1 MAEEKSKLVEEVQST
16 PEEVKEPAFDPSA
29 FSTDGPVET
38 KEEETKTEATE
49 KNDVEDVVEDV
60 KGLEETAAEQP
71 ETEDGFSWDSIET
84 DKVEEPEAKE
94 TDVDWDEELTE
105 KPKEEKQP
113 SDIDWKAVAKSLGLD
128 ENTSVDEL
136 KQKLQPTQ
144 EVKEEKVVEPEMN
157 DNAIRLNDFL
167 KLSDKELL
175 AEEMKADGMAE
186 DKIEEALDK
195 MEDSGLLVR
204 EAHRIRRQLQSAI
217 KQEAQQAE
225 LQAVEQKKMQKQQAE
240 TNRKE
245 LQTYIKTMED
255 FMGGKVNNKDKQ
267 EAYKYIVSGNM
278 QQDIW
283 KSHTNAS
290 EVAMFLLY
298 KDKFAK
304 ILRAQGLED
313 VKASILNKITSPSLK
328 GKSKPSYET
337 KDSSVFDP
345 TAFMKE

>member
-16 PEEVKEPAFDPSA
+16 TEEVKEPAFDPSA
-29 FSTDGPVET
+29 FAAEGPVET
-38 KEEETKTEATE
+38 TEETTETPEAKEESE
-49 KNDVEDVVEDV
+49 VEDVVEDV
-60 KGLEETAAEQP
+60 KGLEEEAAEQP
-71 ETEDGFSWDSIET
+71 EQEDGFSWDSIET
-84 DKVEEPEAKE
+84 DKVEEPKAQEE
-94 TDVDWDEELTE
+94 DVDWDVEITE
-105 KPKEEKQP
+105 QPKEEEQT
-113 SDIDWKAVAKSLGLD
+113 DIDWKAVAKTLGLD
-128 ENTSVDEL
+128 ENTSVDEI
-136 KQKLQPTQ
+136 KQKLQPQ
-144 EVKEEKVVEPEMN
+144 EKVEEKEVVEPQMN
-157 DNAIRLNDFL
+157 DNATRLNEFL

-204 EAHRIRRQLQSAI
+204 EAHRIRRQLESAI
-217 KQEAQQAE
+217 KQEAQQAQ
-225 LQAVEQKKMQKQQAE
+225 LQAVEQEKLQKQQAE

-245 LQTYIKTMED
+245 LQTYIKTMEN

-267 EAYKYIVSGNM
+267 EAYKYIVSGDM

-313 VKASILNKITSPSLK
+313 GKASILNKITSPSLK
-328 GKSKPSYET
+328 GKSKPAFET
-337 KDSSVFDP
+337 KDSEAFDP
-345 TAFMKE
+345 AAFMRE

>member
-1 MAEEKSKLVEEVQST
+1 MNKKTLGWNPTYFGEPKKGSLASVISDITDKQNALVGDKPEVAS
-16 PEEVKEPAFDPSA
+16 SA
-29 FSTDGPVET
+29 AVQ
-38 KEEETKTEATE
+38 
-49 KNDVEDVVEDV
+49 
-60 KGLEETAAEQP
+60 AAEKKQ
-71 ETEDGFSWDSIET
+71 ELSQ
-84 DKVEEPEAKE
+84 EAVSPAQQAAIAISKKE
-94 TDVDWDEELTE
+94 RGE
-105 KPKEEKQP
+105 KPKEEEQP

-290 EVAMFLLY
+290 EVAMFLLF

-313 VKASILNKITSPSLK
+313 GKASILNKITSPSLK
-328 GKSKPSYET
+328 GKSKPTYET

>member
-16 PEEVKEPAFDPSA
+16 TEETQETGFDPSA
-29 FSTDGPVET
+29 FTSEEPVEEK
-38 KEEETKTEATE
+38 KEAKTEKA
-49 KNDVEDVVEDV
+49 VEDTTEDV
-60 KGLEETAAEQP
+60 KGLEEEMAEQS
-71 ETEDGFSWDSIET
+71 EEKEEGFSWDSIET
-84 DKVEEPEAKE
+84 ETKEEAKADE
-94 TDVDWDEELTE
+94 QDVDWDDELVPKAEE
-105 KPKEEKQP
+105 KEEAA
-113 SDIDWKAVAKSLGLD
+113 DIDWKSVAKTLGLD
-128 ENTSVDEL
+128 ENTSVEEI
-136 KQKLQPTQ
+136 KEKLQPKQ
-144 EVKEEKVVEPEMN
+144 ETEQPVQTDNTSKLKE
-157 DNAIRLNDFL
+157 FL

-195 MEDSGLLVR
+195 MEDSGLLIR

-217 KQEAQQAE
+217 KSEAQQE
-225 LQAVEQKKMQKQQAE
+225 KIQALEQEKVQKQQAE
-240 TNRKE
+240 KNRKE
-245 LQTYIKTMED
+245 LQSYIKTMEN

-313 VKASILNKITSPSLK
+313 GKASILNKITSPSLK
-328 GKSKPSYET
+328 GKSKPAFET
-337 KDSSVFDP
+337 KDSEAFDP
-345 TAFMKE
+345 AAFMRE

>member
-16 PEEVKEPAFDPSA
+16 EEKAFDPAA
-29 FSTDGPVET
+29 FNAEGPIEEKQEEQET
-38 KEEETKTEATE
+38 KPEDK
-49 KNDVEDVVEDV
+49 VEDVVEDV
-60 KGLEETAAEQP
+60 KGLEEEMAEES
-71 ETEDGFSWDSIET
+71 ETTEEGFSWDSIET
-84 DKVEEPEAKE
+84 EQKEEEKKE
-94 TDVDWDEELTE
+94 EEVDWDDELVPKQEATE
-105 KPKEEKQP
+105 DSE
-113 SDIDWKAVAKSLGLD
+113 IDWKSVAKTLGLD
-128 ENTSVDEL
+128 ENTSVEEL
-136 KQKLQPTQ
+136 KERLQPKQ
-144 EVKEEKVVEPEMN
+144 ETEQPAVPETDNVTKLKE
-157 DNAIRLNDFL
+157 FL

-195 MEDSGLLVR
+195 MEDSGLLIR

-217 KQEAQQAE
+217 KSEAQQE
-225 LQAVEQKKMQKQQAE
+225 KIQALEQEKAQKQQAE
-240 TNRKE
+240 KNRKE
-245 LQTYIKTMED
+245 LQSYIKTMEN

-313 VKASILNKITSPSLK
+313 GKASILNKITSPSLK
-328 GKSKPSYET
+328 GKSKPTFET
-337 KDSSVFDP
+337 KDSEAFDP
-345 TAFMKE
+345 AAFIRE

>member
-16 PEEVKEPAFDPSA
+16 TQEVQEPAFDPSA
-29 FSTDGPVET
+29 FSAEGPVET
-38 KEEETKTEATE
+38 TEETTETTE
-49 KNDVEDVVEDV
+49 VKKENEVEDVVEDV
-60 KGLEETAAEQP
+60 KGLEEEAAEQP
-71 ETEDGFSWDSIET
+71 QQEDGFSWDSIET
-84 DKVEEPEAKE
+84 DKVEEPQAQEE
-94 TDVDWDEELTE
+94 DVDWDVEIKEE
-105 KPKEEKQP
+105 PKEEEQ
-113 SDIDWKAVAKSLGLD
+113 SDIDWKAVAKTLGLD
-128 ENTSVDEL
+128 ENTSVDDI
-136 KQKLQPTQ
+136 KQKLQPQETTQ
-144 EVKEEKVVEPEMN
+144 EEKVVEPEMN

-225 LQAVEQKKMQKQQAE
+225 IQAVEQKKMQKQQAE

-290 EVAMFLLY
+290 EVAMFLLF

-313 VKASILNKITSPSLK
+313 GKASILNKITSPSLK
-328 GKSKPSYET
+328 GKSKPTYEK

-345 TAFMKE
+345 AAFMRE

>member
-16 PEEVKEPAFDPSA
+16 PKEVKETAFDPSA
-29 FSTDGPVET
+29 FSTDGPVEA
-38 KEEETKTEATE
+38 KEETAEVEGSKE
-49 KNDVEDVVEDV
+49 NVVEDVTEDV
-60 KGLEETAAEQP
+60 KGLEEQAAEEP
-71 ETEDGFSWDSIET
+71 EAEDGFSWDSIET
-84 DKVEEPEAKE
+84 DTTEEPEAKE
-94 TDVDWDEELTE
+94 DDVDWDEELTT
-105 KPKEEKQP
+105 KPKKEEQS

-128 ENTSVDEL
+128 ENTSIDEL
-136 KQKLQPTQ
+136 KQRLQPKEET
-144 EVKEEKVVEPEMN
+144 KEEKVVEPEMN
-157 DNAIRLNDFL
+157 DNEVRLNDFL

-217 KQEAQQAE
+217 KQEAKHAETQAK
-225 LQAVEQKKMQKQQAE
+225 EQKKIQKQQAE
-240 TNRKE
+240 NNRKE

-255 FMGGKVNNKDKQ
+255 FMGGKVNKKDKQ

-313 VKASILNKITSPSLK
+313 GKASILNKITSPSLK
-328 GKSKPSYET
+328 GKSKPSYEK

-345 TAFMKE
+345 AAFMKE

>member
-16 PEEVKEPAFDPSA
+16 TEEVQETAFDPSA
-29 FSTDGPVET
+29 FSAEGPVET
-38 KEEETKTEATE
+38 TEEKTETPEAKEESE
-49 KNDVEDVVEDV
+49 VEDVVEDV
-60 KGLEETAAEQP
+60 KGLEEEAAEQP
-71 ETEDGFSWDSIET
+71 EQEDGFSWDSIET
-84 DKVEEPEAKE
+84 EKAEEPKAQEE
-94 TDVDWDEELTE
+94 DVDWDAELTE
-105 KPKEEKQP
+105 QPKKEEQT
-113 SDIDWKAVAKSLGLD
+113 DIDWKAVAKSLGLD
-128 ENTSVDEL
+128 ENTSVDDI
-136 KQKLQPTQ
+136 KQKLQPQ
-144 EVKEEKVVEPEMN
+144 EKTEEKVVEPQIN
-157 DNAIRLNDFL
+157 DNTTRLNEFL

-217 KQEAQQAE
+217 KQEKQQE
-225 LQAVEQKKMQKQQAE
+225 EIQAVEAEKMQKQKAE

-290 EVAMFLLY
+290 EVAMFLLF

-313 VKASILNKITSPSLK
+313 GKASILNKITSPSLK
-328 GKSKPSYET
+328 GKSKPTYEK

-345 TAFMKE
+345 AAFMRE

>member
-16 PEEVKEPAFDPSA
+16 PEEVKEPAFDANA
-29 FSTDGPVET
+29 FTTDGPVEV
-38 KEEETKTEATE
+38 EEKKTTE
-49 KNDVEDVVEDV
+49 ENVVEDVAEDV
-60 KGLEETAAEQP
+60 KGLEEEAAEQP
-71 ETEDGFSWDSIET
+71 ETGEGFSWDSIET
-84 DKVEEPEAKE
+84 DKVETPEAKE
-94 TDVDWDEELTE
+94 PDVDWDEDVSE
-105 KPKEEKQP
+105 KPKEEP

-128 ENTSVDEL
+128 ENTSVEEL
-136 KQKLQPTQ
+136 KQKLQP
-144 EVKEEKVVEPEMN
+144 EEEIKEEKVVEPEMN
-157 DNAIRLNDFL
+157 DNSIRLNDFL

-225 LQAVEQKKMQKQQAE
+225 LQAVEQKKLQKQQAD

-313 VKASILNKITSPSLK
+313 GKASILNKITSPSLK
-328 GKSKPSYET
+328 GKSKPTYET